1 MLADM
6 KTFFKTMH
14 YLNMQQIFSSEILL
28 YRSNYDIDILGGI
41 TSDSDEQ
48 EWRIAAGKLQSRKI
62 APARWRHPTARRNV
76 KSYVKSY
83 VKSTFN
89 MH

>member
-1 MLADM
+1 MVY
-6 KTFFKTMH
+6 
-14 YLNMQQIFSSEILL
+14 YLNIGKAFYLENLPYESSYEIKA
-28 YRSNYDIDILGGI
+28 LGKI
-41 TSDSDEQ
+41 TSNNNVRRR
-48 EWRIAAGKLQSRKI
+48 RITVNKLHSRKI
-62 APARWRHPTARRNV
+62 ALAHWRHPTARRNV